1 MRMLV
6 SDRAMRLVVLRF
18 VGVLF
23 LFLIDTGSD
32 DEMATVSTGLWGL
45 YWQIMGVVY
54 RGLFFWQSGHFLRR
68 GRICTTARSPAVRIL
83 HVR

>member
-45 YWQIMGVVY
+45 Y
-54 RGLFFWQSGHFLRR
+54 
-68 GRICTTARSPAVRIL
+68 
-83 HVR
+83 